1 MERKHLER
9 AAMLALDLAAEM
21 AARLPECCA
30 VPAEDLVPL
39 AWPLALRLTRLEVRA
54 ARDRKHAK
62 RWRRAMRRARREV
75 EALITSQDDSAA
87 SVSAML
93 RSVPFSAD
101 HWHVG
106 LVPGMPVPAP
116 EREAA

>member
-1 MERKHLER
+1 MKRRNLER

-30 VPAEDLVPL
+30 VPAGDLVPL
-39 AWPLALRLTRLEVRA
+39 AWPLALRLTRLELRA
-54 ARDRKHAK
+54 ARDRKHA
-62 RWRRAMRRARREV
+62 RQWRKAMRRARREV
-75 EALITSQDDSAA
+75 EALLASQDSSAA
-87 SVSAML
+87 GVSALL

-101 HWHVG
+101 HWRVG
-106 LVPGMPVPAP
+106 LVPGFPVPAP